1 MDDND
6 YKALLAEYEKLNMD
20 RPDMYPLTFE
30 EYTDGLVSSFS
41 NPKYMDAPIEKQVK
55 LALLFMNQG
64 RPLMKYYNA
73 FKAQDMVLLN
83 NALFETAHLMQIS
96 NILATGTDHGF
107 YGMNITPNLLAANMM
122 EQVRLVLPE
131 ENGLGNY
138 SFSGTHIANLLMA
151 VMYKDFEYKEE
162 ALAQSEKE
170 LSKEIPEYLKCW
182 IKCMRE
188 ILLKDFV
195 QFNEQLP
202 AFCKAYMKCK
212 EFGMNG
218 FSRRFC
224 VEAHGLYNLAI
235 WAYDGELREH
245 IAMPQV
251 SNFCQE
257 LALYQEEIGYSA
269 GRIVHVYPESMDI
282 CNRLMYCEPPRMFLT
297 NEGKM
302 RKIDVERFAQDIAGK
317 I

>member
-96 NILATGTDHGF
+96 NISATGTDHGF
-107 YGMNITPNLLAANMM
+107 YGMNITPNLLA
-122 EQVRLVLPE
+122 
-131 ENGLGNY
+131 
-138 SFSGTHIANLLMA
+138 
-151 VMYKDFEYKEE
+151 
-162 ALAQSEKE
+162 
-170 LSKEIPEYLKCW
+170 
-182 IKCMRE
+182 
-188 ILLKDFV
+188 
-195 QFNEQLP
+195 

-257 LALYQEEIGYSA
+257 LTLYQEEIGYSA

>member
-107 YGMNITPNLLAANMM
+107 YGMKITPNLLAANMM
-122 EQVRLVLPE
+122 ERVKLVLPE

-138 SFSGTHIANLLMA
+138 SFIGTHIANLLMA

-162 ALAQSEKE
+162 TLAQSEKE
-170 LSKEIPEYLKCW
+170 LSKKKPEYIKCW
-182 IKCMRE
+182 IKCMQA
-188 ILLKDFV
+188 ILLKDCE

-202 AFCKAYMKCK
+202 AFCKTYMKCK

-218 FSRRFC
+218 FNRRFC
-224 VEAHGLYNLAI
+224 VEAHGIYNLAI
-235 WAYDGELREH
+235 WAYDGELKEH
-245 IAMPQV
+245 IAVPQV

-257 LALYQEEIGYSA
+257 LTLYQEEIGYSA
-269 GRIVHVYPESMDI
+269 GSIVHVYPESMDI
-282 CNRLMYCEPPRMFLT
+282 CNRLMHCNPPQMFLKG
-297 NEGKM
+297 EGK
-302 RKIDVERFAQDIAGK
+302 KKVIDVDRFAGDLVAVI
-317 I
+317 